1 MSVTARELLD
11 IKRTNLIFHG
21 VPLKPRFL
29 VETKEKYLRFS
40 RRKWESVCPQTRLD
54 NLKDLHNLL
63 IRTLFFPTNHELT
76 GKHKKKMIRTAE
88 ELQDTSSGL
97 VLALAIVHQCPP
109 ALTTAYF
116 MLNVPHDAPNGH
128 EVVFEGKS
136 DGSPDWEPG
145 DVILYPVV

>member
-29 VETKEKYLRFS
+29 VETKEKYLRLS

-76 GKHKKKMIRTAE
+76 GKHKKN
-88 ELQDTSSGL
+88 DTHRRRAARHIKWVSVGVGDRAPVPASAHYS
-97 VLALAIVHQCPP
+97 VLHAQCPP
-109 ALTTAYF
+109 RRAQW
-116 MLNVPHDAPNGH
+116 P
-128 EVVFEGKS
+128 
-136 DGSPDWEPG
+136 
-145 DVILYPVV
+145 